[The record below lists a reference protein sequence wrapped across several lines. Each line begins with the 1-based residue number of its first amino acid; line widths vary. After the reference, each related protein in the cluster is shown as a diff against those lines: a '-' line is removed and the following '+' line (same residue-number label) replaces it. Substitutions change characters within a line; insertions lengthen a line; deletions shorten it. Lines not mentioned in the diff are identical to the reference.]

1 MSTNRKD
8 KKISVKE
15 LSNRLESDEN
25 AWLKQLSSMGDF
37 ARYWR
42 NMEAQIKKDRR
53 VILRLHKRMVA
64 LELRVKTLEG
74 SSHTHVVN

>member
-1 MSTNRKD
+1 MKRKD
-8 KKISVKE
+8 KRVSTKE
-15 LSNRLESDEN
+15 LELRLSHDEN

-53 VILRLHKRMVA
+53 SILRLVKKVA
-64 LELRVKTLEG
+64 VLELKLKALEG
-74 SSHTHVVN
+74 SSHTHVAN